1 MKRLLRSDFTQSAF
15 AFLLSIYLLVA
26 LRTTRWHVI
35 GDENMAQAVAGQ
47 PVIVAFWHERLALI
61 PPLWVHMRRQG
72 ARGTPRVLVSRHRDG
87 RFIAAVVR
95 RFGVRAVHG
104 SSSKTGSARDMAQ
117 KGGAAGVRAL
127 LVELHAGEHVL
138 ITPDGPRGPRRQA
151 APGVAQIAGLSGAPI
166 VPVGAQTSRRR
177 VLPSWDRMCLPL
189 PFGRGVIVCGAP
201 LMVDRGD
208 WQAAVPAVAAALSR
222 VADQA
227 DALCSGGFYAD
238 AACGVR

>member
-1 MKRLLRSDFTQSAF
+1 MPSVKRFGRSALVQSAV
-15 AFLLSIYLLVA
+15 ASLVGVYLYLA
-26 LRTTRWHVI
+26 LRTTRWRVVGDQHV
-35 GDENMAQAVAGQ
+35 AQAVAGR
-47 PVIVAFWHERLALI
+47 PIIVAFWHERLALI

-95 RFGVRAVHG
+95 RFGVQVVHG
-104 SSSKTGSARDMAQ
+104 SSSKTRSARDMAQ

-127 LVELHAGEHVL
+127 LAELEAGEHVL

-151 APGVAQIAGLSGAPI
+151 APGVAQIAALSGAPI
-166 VPVGAQTSRRR
+166 VPVGAQTSRHW

-201 LMVDRGD
+201 L
-208 WQAAVPAVAAALSR
+208 AVERAGWEASIPALAAALSQ

-227 DALCSGGFYAD
+227 DALCGA
-238 AACGVR
+238 R